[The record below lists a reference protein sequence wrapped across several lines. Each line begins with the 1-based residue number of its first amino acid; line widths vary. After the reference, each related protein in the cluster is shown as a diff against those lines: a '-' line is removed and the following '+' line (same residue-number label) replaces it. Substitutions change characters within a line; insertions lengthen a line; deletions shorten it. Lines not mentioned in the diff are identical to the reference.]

1 MTSYIGIDLIEIAR
15 IRKAIARWGERFLRR
30 IYTES
35 EIRLYARKP
44 NSLAARFAGKEAV
57 MKLLGT
63 GRRGISWRD
72 IEIISHTSG
81 KPVINLYGRARSR
94 AHELG
99 LKGIDISLAHSKEY
113 AIASVVSDSEAEN
126 L

>member
-1 MTSYIGIDLIEIAR
+1 MNYIGIDLIEIPR
-15 IRKAIARWGERFLRR
+15 IRKAVARWGERFLRR

-35 EIRLYARKP
+35 EIRLYAQKP
-44 NSLAARFAGKEAV
+44 QSLAARFAGKEAV

-63 GRRGISWRD
+63 GKRGISWRD

-81 KPVINLYGRARSR
+81 KPVINLYGKAQCRAD
-94 AHELG
+94 ELRI
-99 LKGIDISLAHSKEY
+99 KEIAISLSHSKEF
-113 AIASVVSDSEAEN
+113 AIASVSGNSEKES